1 MKKTIEIINETYR
14 PITTILCE
22 PYLTKYNLYETLS
35 INNKKFSKD
44 VMNFLQYCDVDT
56 LDDIAT
62 KIKLKLS
69 KVKKINVILLKAKL
83 IKKVI

>member
-1 MKKTIEIINETYR
+1 
-14 PITTILCE
+14 
-22 PYLTKYNLYETLS
+22 
-35 INNKKFSKD
+35 
-44 VMNFLQYCDVDT
+44 MNFLQYCDGQNT